1 MSAFDSFVVWT
12 WHTVRNLLLLL
23 LVILIVPILR
33 LIVVV
38 LVHSIHIVL
47 HVISVVST
55 TVVPAHVLATAAAE
69 TLKVALILHT
79 TSAKVLV
86 TTSGPWLLSSHLLV
100 LSRSLVAIL
109 ILDALLSQYK
119 LFRSERISWLA
130 ELLVSMSEM
139 ALLFE

>member
-1 MSAFDSFVVWT
+1 M
-12 WHTVRNLLLLL
+12 
-23 LVILIVPILR
+23 R

-55 TVVPAHVLATAAAE
+55 AVVPAHILAAAATE
-69 TLKVALILHT
+69 TLKVTLIRHT

-109 ILDALLSQYK
+109 ILDALLSQYE
-119 LFRSERISWLA
+119 LFRSELVAWLA